1 MKLKTSKGIYD
12 IESVNY
18 DKGKLNIRFS
28 NMTCEELQIIF
39 SDKDSLIKLEVYTDD
54 LDLTSVIPGY
64 VLLEQIVLRD
74 DVKTVI
80 LTKETDDLQK
90 RITEL
95 AEKVVGTAKETMIN
109 TSTIEQLSA
118 DVDYISMNMEVALNV

>member
-18 DKGKLNIRFS
+18 DKGKLNIGFS
-28 NMTCEELQIIF
+28 NMTCEELQVIF

-54 LDLTSVIPGY
+54 LDLTSVISGY
-64 VLLEQIVLRD
+64 VLLEQIVLQAD
-74 DVKTVI
+74 IKTAI

-95 AEKVVGTAKETMIN
+95 VETVLSTAKETTIN

>member
-18 DKGKLNIRFS
+18 DKGKLNIRFL
-28 NMTCEELQIIF
+28 NMTCEELQVIF

-80 LTKETDDLQK
+80 LTKETDDFQK